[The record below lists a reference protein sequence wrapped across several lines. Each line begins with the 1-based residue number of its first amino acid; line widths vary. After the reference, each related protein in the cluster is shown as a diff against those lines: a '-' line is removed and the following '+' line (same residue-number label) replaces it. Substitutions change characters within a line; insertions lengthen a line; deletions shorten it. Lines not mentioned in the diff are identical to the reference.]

1 VLPEAGGCLTVC
13 SALSESKTKS
23 FCSHRWTNS
32 GNEGYVQFRTQK
44 QPKQK
49 ELAGMILDKH
59 LTLRK
64 TRMYIKAAADHES
77 MTIFDDFTNLST
89 CDKDYE
95 KVQKSFDK
103 SIVALRVAMMRLG
116 EVINSMQENW
126 IPPEFLMRHKRMLDA
141 QIDILIK
148 EKMKFNNRL

>member
-1 VLPEAGGCLTVC
+1 M
-13 SALSESKTKS
+13 
-23 FCSHRWTNS
+23 
-32 GNEGYVQFRTQK
+32 
-44 QPKQK
+44 QK
-49 ELAGMILDKH
+49 ELAGMILDKY

-95 KVQKSFDK
+95 KVQKFFDK
-103 SIVALRVAMMRLG
+103 SIVALRVARMRLG

-126 IPPEFLMRHKRMLDA
+126 IPHEFLMQHKRMLDA